1 MTSKTL
7 FTYLQITFFGR
18 PEVTNVADIIK
29 IATMLK
35 KKLLDNQ
42 QQSKQ
47 LEKMY
52 LNAMLFLFVYP
63 DIIKLKECIM

>member
-52 LNAMLFLFVYP
+52 LNAMLF
-63 DIIKLKECIM
+63 

>member
-1 MTSKTL
+1 MDWNYDVKNFIYV
-7 FTYLQITFFGR
+7 FTNYVFQR

-42 QQSKQ
+42 
-47 LEKMY
+47 
-52 LNAMLFLFVYP
+52 
-63 DIIKLKECIM
+63 

>member
-42 QQSKQ
+42 
-47 LEKMY
+47 
-52 LNAMLFLFVYP
+52 
-63 DIIKLKECIM
+63 

>member
-7 FTYLQITFFGR
+7 FTYLQITFFQR
-18 PEVTNVADIIK
+18 PEVTNVSDIIK

-42 QQSKQ
+42 
-47 LEKMY
+47 
-52 LNAMLFLFVYP
+52 
-63 DIIKLKECIM
+63 